1 MREARRPEM
10 YGHSHLLEG
19 VEQVDA
25 GKSGRAPADAA
36 TSSSTPPMGTSDP
49 ASDTPPHRSGPSFLL
64 EAATGS
70 AVVLCLAA
78 SLLHVLLVFLHVAPP
93 NVVSQ
98 SYSTQING
106 WIYPVFEQSW
116 RLFAPDPEA
125 ATQQILARTMH
136 AAPDGTQQVS
146 EWLDLTAVDESA
158 VEHNFF
164 PSHTTQNMLRR
175 AWTSYLELH
184 GSDDR
189 SNSERALM
197 IQKYLR
203 NIAVDRV
210 AGQRHSSFEAIQ
222 LQVITRPIAA
232 PGAASG
238 ADGTSLAPPAE
249 TRYLPWWK
257 AGRDEED

>member
-1 MREARRPEM
+1 MREARRPER
-10 YGHSHLLEG
+10 YGRSQLAEG
-19 VEQVDA
+19 VEPVDA
-25 GKSGRAPADAA
+25 GISGRESSDAA
-36 TSSSTPPMGTSDP
+36 TSSPTPPRVTLDP

-70 AVVLCLAA
+70 VVVLCLAA
-78 SLLHVLLVFLHVAPP
+78 SLLHVFFVFLHVAPP

-98 SYSTQING
+98 RYSSQING
-106 WIYPVFEQSW
+106 WIYPLFEQSW
-116 RLFAPDPEA
+116 RLFAPDPESV
-125 ATQQILARTMH
+125 TRQILARTMH
-136 AAPDGTQQVS
+136 TSPDGTQQVTD
-146 EWLDLTAVDESA
+146 WFDLTAVDESD

-164 PSHTTQNMLRR
+164 PSHATQNMLRL
-175 AWTSYLELH
+175 AWTSYLESH
-184 GSDDR
+184 GSDDQ

-232 PGAASG
+232 PGAAIG
-238 ADGTSLAPPAE
+238 ADGTALAPPAD

-257 AGRDEED
+257 AGRDED

>member
-1 MREARRPEM
+1 VREARSSER
-10 YGHSHLLEG
+10 YGRCHLLEG
-19 VEQVDA
+19 VEPVDA
-25 GKSGRAPADAA
+25 GTFGRESGDAA
-36 TSSSTPPMGTSDP
+36 TSSATPPRGASGP
-49 ASDTPPHRSGPSFLL
+49 ASDTPPERSGPSFLL

-70 AVVLCLAA
+70 AMVLCLAA

-98 SYSTQING
+98 RYSSQING
-106 WIYPVFEQSW
+106 WIYPLFEQSW
-116 RLFAPDPEA
+116 RLFAPDPESE
-125 ATQQILARTMH
+125 TRQILARTMH
-136 AAPDGTQQVS
+136 TAPDGTRQVS
-146 EWLDLTAVDESA
+146 DWFDLTAVDESDI
-158 VEHNFF
+158 EHNFF

-175 AWTSYLELH
+175 AWASYLELH

-210 AGQRHSSFEAIQ
+210 AGQRHSTFEAIQ

-238 ADGTSLAPPAE
+238 ADGNALTPSAE

-257 AGRDEED
+257 AGRDEN

>member
-1 MREARRPEM
+1 VREALRSERN
-10 YGHSHLLEG
+10 GRSHLLEG
-19 VEQVDA
+19 VEPVDT
-25 GKSGRAPADAA
+25 GESVRESADGA
-36 TSSSTPPMGTSDP
+36 TCSPTPPTGASDP
-49 ASDTPPHRSGPSFLL
+49 ASEAPQERSGPSFPL
-64 EAATGS
+64 EAVKGS

-78 SLLHVLLVFLHVAPP
+78 SLLHVILVFLHVAPA

-98 SYSTQING
+98 RYSSQINS

-125 ATQQILARTMH
+125 VTRQILARTRH
-136 AAPDGTQQVS
+136 TAPDGTQQVTD
-146 EWLDLTAVDESA
+146 WFDLTAVDESA

-164 PSHTTQNMLRR
+164 PSHTAQNMLRR

-184 GSDDR
+184 DSDDR

-210 AGQRHSSFEAIQ
+210 AGQRHDRFEEIQ

-232 PGAASG
+232 PGAASN
-238 ADGTSLAPPAE
+238 ADGTALAPPE
-249 TRYLPWWK
+249 IRYLPWWEV
-257 AGRDEED
+257 GPDEN

>member
-1 MREARRPEM
+1 
-10 YGHSHLLEG
+10 
-19 VEQVDA
+19 
-25 GKSGRAPADAA
+25 
-36 TSSSTPPMGTSDP
+36 
-49 ASDTPPHRSGPSFLL
+49 
-64 EAATGS
+64 
-70 AVVLCLAA
+70 
-78 SLLHVLLVFLHVAPP
+78 
-93 NVVSQ
+93 
-98 SYSTQING
+98 
-106 WIYPVFEQSW
+106 
-116 RLFAPDPEA
+116 
-125 ATQQILARTMH
+125 MH
-136 AAPDGTQQVS
+136 TAPDGTQQVS
-146 EWLDLTAVDESA
+146 DWLDLTAVDESA

-164 PSHTTQNMLRR
+164 PSHTAQNMLRR

-232 PGAASG
+232 PGTAGGS
-238 ADGTSLAPPAE
+238 DGTAPAPPAE

-257 AGRDEED
+257 AGRDED

>member
-1 MREARRPEM
+1 MIAWLRNLPIYQEPAHLTAPTRR
-10 YGHSHLLEG
+10 SHPPP
-19 VEQVDA
+19 
-25 GKSGRAPADAA
+25 GR
-36 TSSSTPPMGTSDP
+36 
-49 ASDTPPHRSGPSFLL
+49 
-64 EAATGS
+64 
-70 AVVLCLAA
+70 
-78 SLLHVLLVFLHVAPP
+78 
-93 NVVSQ
+93 
-98 SYSTQING
+98 
-106 WIYPVFEQSW
+106 
-116 RLFAPDPEA
+116 PDPGA
-125 ATQQILARTMH
+125 IAQIASPNGHRHRHSRRAT
-136 AAPDGTQQVS
+136 PVS
-146 EWLDLTAVDESA
+146 DWFDLTAVDESD

-238 ADGTSLAPPAE
+238 ADGTALSAPAE

-257 AGRDEED
+257 AGRDEN

>member
-1 MREARRPEM
+1 MRQARRSER

-19 VEQVDA
+19 VELVDA
-25 GKSGRAPADAA
+25 RTSGCESADAA
-36 TSSSTPPMGTSDP
+36 TSSTTPPMGVSDP
-49 ASDTPPHRSGPSFLL
+49 ASDTPRARSGPSFLL

-78 SLLHVLLVFLHVAPP
+78 ALLHVLLVFLHVAPP

-98 SYSTQING
+98 RYGSQING

-116 RLFAPDPEA
+116 RLFAPDPEPV
-125 ATQQILARTMH
+125 TRQILARTMH
-136 AAPDGTQQVS
+136 TAPDGTRQVTD
-146 EWLDLTAVDESA
+146 WFDLTAVDESA

-203 NIAVDRV
+203 NIAVDRL
-210 AGQRHSSFEAIQ
+210 AAQRHGTFEAIQ

-238 ADGTSLAPPAE
+238 ADGTALSPPAE

-257 AGRDEED
+257 AGRDEN

>member
-1 MREARRPEM
+1 MREAPRLERN
-10 YGHSHLLEG
+10 GRVHLLEG
-19 VEQVDA
+19 VEPVDA
-25 GKSGRAPADAA
+25 RESGRKSADAA
-36 TSSSTPPMGTSDP
+36 ASSATPTRGTSDP
-49 ASDTPPHRSGPSFLL
+49 ASDAPPERSGPSFLV

-98 SYSTQING
+98 RYSSQING

-116 RLFAPDPEA
+116 RLFAPDPEPV
-125 ATQQILARTMH
+125 TRQILARTMH
-136 AAPDGTQQVS
+136 TAPDGS
-146 EWLDLTAVDESA
+146 EQMSDWFDLTAVDESA

-184 GSDDR
+184 GNDDR

-210 AGQRHSSFEAIQ
+210 TAQRPGTFEAIQ

-232 PGAASG
+232 PGAASS
-238 ADGTSLAPPAE
+238 ADGAALASLAE
-249 TRYLPWWK
+249 TRHLPWWK
-257 AGRDEED
+257 AGRDDD

>member
-1 MREARRPEM
+1 VREALRSRENSD
-10 YGHSHLLEG
+10 SHVLEG
-19 VEQVDA
+19 VEPVDA
-25 GKSGRAPADAA
+25 GESGSGAADPAMSSA
-36 TSSSTPPMGTSDP
+36 TPTRGASDP
-49 ASDTPPHRSGPSFLL
+49 AADTSPRRSGSSFLL
-64 EAATGS
+64 EMVTGS

-98 SYSTQING
+98 RYSSQINA

-116 RLFAPDPEA
+116 RLFAPDPESV
-125 ATQQILARTMH
+125 TRQILARTRH
-136 AAPDGTQQVS
+136 TGPDGTEQVTD
-146 EWLDLTAVDESA
+146 WLDLTAVDESA

-184 GSDDR
+184 GSEDR
-189 SNSERALM
+189 SDSERARM

-210 AGQRHSSFEAIQ
+210 VEQRHSTFEAIQ

-232 PGAASG
+232 SG
-238 ADGTSLAPPAE
+238 AVSSANGTAPAPPVE
-249 TRYLPWWK
+249 TRYLPWWRS
-257 AGRDEED
+257 GPDEN

>member
-1 MREARRPEM
+1 VREARRPER
-10 YGHSHLLEG
+10 YGRGQLLED
-19 VEQVDA
+19 VEPVDA
-25 GKSGRAPADAA
+25 GKSGRESADAA
-36 TSSSTPPMGTSDP
+36 TSSATPTRGASNP
-49 ASDTPPHRSGPSFLL
+49 ASDTSPQRSVPSVLL

-98 SYSTQING
+98 RYSNQINA

-116 RLFAPDPEA
+116 RLFAPDPES
-125 ATQQILARTMH
+125 ATRQILARTMH
-136 AAPDGTQQVS
+136 TAPDGTQQVS
-146 EWLDLTAVDESA
+146 DWLDLTAVDESA

-232 PGAASG
+232 PGTAGGS
-238 ADGTSLAPPAE
+238 DGTAPAPPAE

-257 AGRDEED
+257 AGRDED